1 MLPLK
6 KSIFITGGTSGIGAE
21 VAKRYLE
28 EGHRVGVLGRSR
40 DKFLMHFKDTDVLY
54 YPVDVTHAKEV
65 KEAIEDFSKE
75 GLDIVIASHGVA
87 FSSKSSIPNFDYS
100 RSMIEINLIGVINVF
115 EPAFHI
121 MKEKRQG
128 QLVAIS
134 SIAGFNGLP
143 GASAYSAS
151 KSAVIKLCESYALD
165 FKKWNIFVT
174 CICPGFVDTPLTKVN
189 PHPMPFLM
197 SAKEASLH
205 ILKAIEKRKIIYSFP
220 WLFSR
225 LVLSLS
231 WIPRPIYAK
240 ILGIKKFNYSVQNQ
254 KER

>member
-21 VAKRYLE
+21 VARRYLE
-28 EGHRVGVLGRSR
+28 EGHRVAVLGRSK
-40 DKFLMHFKDTDVLY
+40 DKFLTHFKESEIKFY
-54 YPVDVTHAKEV
+54 QVDIINALEV
-65 KEAIEDFSKE
+65 KKAVEDFAKE

-87 FSSKSSIPNFDYS
+87 YPHKTDVPDFEYSKS
-100 RSMIEINLIGVINVF
+100 MIDINLNGVINVF

-121 MKEKRQG
+121 MKEKKSG
-128 QLVAIS
+128 QLVALA

-174 CICPGFVDTPLTKVN
+174 CICPGFVDTPLTRRN

-197 SAKEASLH
+197 DSIKASKL
-205 ILKAIEKRKIIYSFP
+205 IVRAIEKRKIVYSFP
-220 WLFSR
+220 WFFSR
-225 LVLSLS
+225 MVLTLS
-231 WIPRPIYAK
+231 WIPRPLYAK
-240 ILGIKKFNYSVQNQ
+240 ILGMKKFNYSVSDH
-254 KER
+254 KES